1 MEIDDDLVLWSAPAD
16 ERADRPLL
24 LVLHGHGLDESVGF
38 DLRHRLPPSLVLA
51 APRGPL
57 PARGGYGW
65 FALDATFGFDQIQA
79 SVDAVLSWLDRQSG
93 YRSVGV
99 LGFSQGSAVAVQ
111 CLRARPTAFA
121 YAVLLSGFLSPLPAS
136 GDSEL
141 VRLRPPVFSG
151 RGDCD
156 TLVPDVL
163 CQLTDRWLDVH
174 AEVTRRVYAG
184 LGHQVS
190 RDELTDVA
198 AFLDRYASVPDRHLH
213 V

>member
-1 MEIDDDLVLWSAPAD
+1 MEIDDDRVLWSAPPG

-24 LVLHGHGLDESVGF
+24 LVLHGHGLDEGVGF

-51 APRGPL
+51 SLRGPL

-79 SVDAVLSWLDRQSG
+79 SVDAVLAWLDRQSG

-99 LGFSQGSAVAVQ
+99 LGFSQGSAVAAQ
-111 CLRARPTAFA
+111 CLRARPTSFG
-121 YAVLLSGFLSPLPAS
+121 YAVLLSGFLSPLPAP
-136 GDSEL
+136 GDAEL

-151 RGDCD
+151 RGDRD

-163 CQLTDRWLDVH
+163 CQLTDRWLDAH

-190 RDELTDVA
+190 PEELTDVA
-198 AFLDRYASVPDRHLH
+198 AFLDAHASVTDGRLA